1 MSAQQEAVV
10 DRLIEAYNRGDAKAF
25 AALFAPDATVF
36 SYPGVAMQEGAAA
49 IEAEYARVFERFPGG
64 RTETAHRSVIGS
76 RVVDLER
83 VTRREGGEAA
93 DVLTLYT
100 VENDRIT
107 RAEMLTAV
115 QAEAA

>member
-1 MSAQQEAVV
+1 MSAQQEAVI

-25 AALFAPDATVF
+25 AAVFAPDAAIF
-36 SYPGVAMQEGAAA
+36 SYPGTVMQQGAAA

-64 RTETAHRSVIGS
+64 EVQTTHRVVVGS

-93 DVLTLYT
+93 EVLTIYT